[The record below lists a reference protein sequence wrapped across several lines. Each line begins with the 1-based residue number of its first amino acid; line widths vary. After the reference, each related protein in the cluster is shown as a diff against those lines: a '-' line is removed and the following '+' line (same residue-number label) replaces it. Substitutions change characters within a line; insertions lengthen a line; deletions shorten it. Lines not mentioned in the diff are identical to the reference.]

1 MTVPCCPDAFQML
14 DGSDGF
20 VGQNR
25 RPWHIRTTTDQT
37 LRPRKPDVD
46 SAIHYSVATICD
58 AVLYRV
64 GVVPRDETLL
74 THQLVAS
81 PSIQIGGERVNIE
94 RCASRLSIERGQA
107 MPFST
112 RYAGC
117 VGFRRDGFP
126 VLAAPTVVV
135 RSHCFTCQRLRRI
148 CPAGSSLSCLVA

>member
-46 SAIHYSVATICD
+46 SAIPYSVATICD

-112 RYAGC
+112 RYA
-117 VGFRRDGFP
+117 
-126 VLAAPTVVV
+126 VV
-135 RSHCFTCQRLRRI
+135 SGSGATAFL
-148 CPAGSSLSCLVA
+148 SSLPRLSSSEVTALLVKGSGGYARRAHRCLAW